1 MSCVEYVRFDAFL
14 GWSMVEWFKIVSVQV
29 VLPTGHT
36 DQTVEKIH
44 KYFDEDRQST
54 ILVIA
59 ARLGVSCG
67 TQLLILREDVNIGG
81 SPPSLCLG
89 LPCWPDLVAC
99 DLFFI
104 CDNAIGATRASFPE
118 CPWSS
123 GTVAG
128 HPAHDSKE
136 SGRAMLPAVAETFDR
151 LAKLRRRPL
160 WSEQQ
165 PSVTKLSL
173 LTGESHGHP
182 VWD

>member
-29 VLPTGHT
+29 VLPTGRT

-89 LPCWPDLVAC
+89 VPC
-99 DLFFI
+99 
-104 CDNAIGATRASFPE
+104 
-118 CPWSS
+118 
-123 GTVAG
+123 
-128 HPAHDSKE
+128 
-136 SGRAMLPAVAETFDR
+136 
-151 LAKLRRRPL
+151 
-160 WSEQQ
+160 
-165 PSVTKLSL
+165 
-173 LTGESHGHP
+173 
-182 VWD
+182 